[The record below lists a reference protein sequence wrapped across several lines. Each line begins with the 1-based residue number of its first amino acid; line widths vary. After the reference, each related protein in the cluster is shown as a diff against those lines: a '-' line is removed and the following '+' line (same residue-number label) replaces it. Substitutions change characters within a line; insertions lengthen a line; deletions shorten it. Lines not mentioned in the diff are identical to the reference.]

1 MWVNLF
7 YFALEFRLAGWL
19 LVLYQ
24 KCVCSI
30 VNIIPYS
37 SSLQEMEWCD
47 LWFYAL
53 EGFFLSKWQMIYKTV
68 DLNPLYKS
76 HICNIVSFF
85 NSNQPILV
93 GDLKILQKHP
103 KSSEFLEAI
112 VTVLLGHIY
121 LVSKLNLHYFFG
133 IHFANPNKPFV
144 MPDCRK
150 QFFIKPYRW
159 YSV

>member
-47 LWFYAL
+47 LWFYAM
-53 EGFFLSKWQMIYKTV
+53 EFFFLSKWQMIYKTV

-93 GDLKILQKHP
+93 GNLKILQKHP
-103 KSSEFLEAI
+103 KIIWIFG
-112 VTVLLGHIY
+112 GHSNGFVGQY
-121 LVSKLNLHYFFG
+121 LPSIQTKSAPFFWNS
-133 IHFANPNKPFV
+133 F
-144 MPDCRK
+144 C
-150 QFFIKPYRW
+150 
-159 YSV
+159 

>member
-53 EGFFLSKWQMIYKTV
+53 EFFFRSKWQMIYKTV

-76 HICNIVSFF
+76 HICNMISFF
-85 NSNQPILV
+85 NSYQPILLV
-93 GDLKILQKHP
+93 GNLKILQKHP
-103 KSSEFLEAI
+103 KIIWIFG
-112 VTVLLGHIY
+112 GHSNGFVGPY
-121 LVSKLNLHYFFG
+121 LPSIQTKPALFFWNS
-133 IHFANPNKPFV
+133 F
-144 MPDCRK
+144 C
-150 QFFIKPYRW
+150 
-159 YSV
+159 

>member
-53 EGFFLSKWQMIYKTV
+53 EFFFRSKWQMIYKTV

-76 HICNIVSFF
+76 HICNMISFF
-85 NSNQPILV
+85 NSYQPILLV
-93 GDLKILQKHP
+93 GNLKILQKHP
-103 KSSEFLEAI
+103 KIIWIFG
-112 VTVLLGHIY
+112 GHSNGFVGQY
-121 LVSKLNLHYFFG
+121 LPSIQTKSAPFFWNS
-133 IHFANPNKPFV
+133 F
-144 MPDCRK
+144 C
-150 QFFIKPYRW
+150 
-159 YSV
+159 